1 MEKKRVFHAG
11 SPFNVPAGHNANL
24 DKVVEH
30 YRQQHLD
37 EEERKATKARSKW
50 DPQPDP

>member
-1 MEKKRVFHAG
+1 
-11 SPFNVPAGHNANL
+11 VPAGHHANL

-30 YRQQHLD
+30 YRQQYLE

-50 DPQPDP
+50 DPQPNP